1 MRKHLLVLL
10 CLCIA
15 ISQLMAQNRTVTGKI
30 IDDKG
35 NPVPNATVLLKGAK
49 RNSGTATSSDGTFSL
64 SVPPDGKSLLV
75 SALNFLPQEISIG
88 DKSIFNFSLRP
99 STTSLDEVVVV
110 GYGTQK
116 KASSTASIVRV
127 SGDKLEN
134 KPFTSV
140 DEMLQGASAGLQS
153 TATTGQPGANQPIRI
168 RGIDPVS
175 YRASKPL
182 YVSDGI
188 QLNASARAN

>member
-1 MRKHLLVLL
+1 MRYVTWKLLVD
-10 CLCIA
+10 I
-15 ISQLMAQNRTVTGKI
+15 
-30 IDDKG
+30 G
-35 NPVPNATVLLKGAK
+35 NPVHNATVLRKGA
-49 RNSGTATSSDGTFSL
+49 RRIYATATSTDGTFSL

-116 KASSTASIVRV
+116 KASSTASIVRL
-127 SGDKLEN
+127 SADKLEN

-140 DEMLQGASAGLQS
+140 DEMLHG
-153 TATTGQPGANQPIRI
+153 
-168 RGIDPVS
+168 D
-175 YRASKPL
+175 
-182 YVSDGI
+182 
-188 QLNASARAN
+188 